1 MSYTIL
7 TEKQKLAALALRFYQ
22 GFQWAPIAGDYYT
35 TSRNDLEL
43 YRIVRED
50 ETHYYT
56 SYLPLG
62 REESAWPK
70 SEFTKEGFGVHRV
83 FVPPFILEGRG

>member
-1 MSYTIL
+1 MTYTVL

-22 GFQWAPIAGDYYT
+22 NFQWAPIAGDYYT

-43 YRIVRED
+43 YQIVEED
-50 ETHYYT
+50 ETHYHT

-62 REESAWPK
+62 GATAKWLK
-70 SEFTKEGFGVHRV
+70 SEFTTQGFGVHRV
-83 FVPPFILEGRG
+83 FVPPFVLEGRI

>member
-1 MSYTIL
+1 MTYTAL

-22 GFQWAPIAGDYYT
+22 ELPWVPKTGDYYT

-43 YRIVRED
+43 YKVVFAD
-50 ETHYYT
+50 EFVVIT

-62 REESAWPK
+62 GPTAEWDA
-70 SEFTKEGFGVHRV
+70 EGFLTHGFGPRRV
-83 FVPPFILEGRG
+83 YVPEFVLQQS

>member
-1 MSYTIL
+1 MSHTVL

-22 GFQWAPIAGDYYT
+22 GFKWAPIAGDYYT

-43 YRIVRED
+43 YQIVRED

-62 REESAWPK
+62 RPESAWPK
-70 SEFTKEGFGVHRV
+70 EEFTSQGFGVHRV
-83 FVPPFILEGRG
+83 FVPPFILEGRA

>member
-1 MSYTIL
+1 VSYTVL
-7 TEKQKLAALALRFYQ
+7 TEKQKIAAMALKFYQ

-43 YRIVRED
+43 YQIVRED

-62 REESAWPK
+62 REEAAWPK
-70 SEFTKEGFGVHRV
+70 SEFTTHGFGVHRV
-83 FVPPFILEGRG
+83 FVPNFILENRG